1 MEIRV
6 SSLIKYVEMGQ
17 KFAKISKNFRNK
29 IWFRNMIYFRM
40 YDSIFWAMIIDGHN
54 LYPHKEA
61 FEHKLVGTLIDYLTN
76 LILQTSF
83 FSIKF

>member
-1 MEIRV
+1 
-6 SSLIKYVEMGQ
+6 
-17 KFAKISKNFRNK
+17 
-29 IWFRNMIYFRM
+29 
-40 YDSIFWAMIIDGHN
+40 MIIDGHN

-61 FEHKLVGTLIDYLTN
+61 LEHKLVGTIIDYLTN